1 MPIPHANFYTPAWGV
16 AGKKRKDRHLLT
28 TSQKLRTF
36 TESLSKNQVFTGVH
50 AVGIMRLLKITAQME
65 NKDDK

>member
-1 MPIPHANFYTPAWGV
+1 MPIPHANFYTPAWG
-16 AGKKRKDRHLLT
+16 GWQGRKDRHFLT

-50 AVGIMRLLKITAQME
+50 AAGIMRLLKITAQME
-65 NKDDK
+65 NKNDK